1 MDIQSNLKTIN
12 LQIPADVQL
21 VAVSKTK
28 PAEAILEAYHA
39 GQRIFGENK
48 AIKKKE

>member
-1 MDIQSNLKTIN
+1 MSILAQIQEE
-12 LQIPADVQL
+12 LQPNNTTL

-28 PAEAILEAYHA
+28 SCDAILTLYNE

-48 AIKKKE
+48 LSGA